1 MDTHS
6 HPITLPEPFLSYA
19 SLGWRIFPLHSI
31 TEEGKCT
38 CRNEACPNKGK
49 HPIIKGWREAATSDS
64 EQIAAWLSQYPFAN
78 WGLAT
83 GVGSG
88 VVAIDIDPRHNGDES
103 LIKLESDLGIDL
115 SETVTSLTGGGGQH
129 YLFATCESYANT
141 TRFRGLDG
149 IDVRADGGYIVIPPS
164 LHHSGRRYEWDVAHD
179 PADMVPAPLPISL
192 AAALK
197 PKESESILNSPMQ
210 KWDDLPL
217 DVARELPKVCWWMTD
232 VAKRYAQGEK
242 RVVSYEEW
250 ITGASWFHAATPSSS
265 ELFHEWSALDQEQ
278 YRHANTER
286 KWRDTANLSPRS
298 CGYVAQNHAVCAACP
313 IRHEAEN
320 PVAYLRKRYGE
331 ELGLRKPF
339 GVPSFAKQFKSELLS
354 LDPEKTTE
362 KIMEEKSM
370 IEKMIVEEPEE
381 FQELIDGLEGSE
393 FEEIRAGLLAVREE
407 FERFCEGVRSFQ
419 ENHAQKKETTESH
432 ENEIVATETLRAAI
446 QAAEE
451 GDQFAL
457 VRKETL
463 LALAMLDEPGNEE
476 FYVYSTRLKEIAKS
490 TGLGI
495 RPFERAYKAVRDE
508 YQKEK
513 RDAQVE
519 QQRIEEEAW
528 LREREAQQEEERKR
542 AREEKKARGEYSESV
557 FEGVPMPPKYSW
569 NPKKQQVELEIEE
582 KDGMIKYVVI
592 ARFKIGIRR
601 IFTPVKNQENDRIVH
616 IAELVHDTGMGLH
629 AIQLPTSALIDYKQF
644 VDYTKDIVKLRRAD
658 VDGVMDYLNLAAVT
672 LTNYANLPNLYG
684 YYIDKHGWIKLP
696 SGKWAYYTGREL
708 VGTEFQATYI
718 SGMTKGDPNVAR
730 TLHVRRGS
738 IAEMTEHIRNDLVSE
753 PEIAAFISFAV
764 GSPLIRALHDANL
777 IAVKGFLVEL
787 VGSKS
792 STGKSTA
799 AKMAGY
805 LFGGGI
811 ELSNLTFAAL
821 SQMMYESGG
830 VPVILDEPQA
840 SAKNGGRKNSAEMR
854 EIIFNISAGRDK
866 ARGSASGKN
875 RDVVEFTGLFMM
887 TANESYVDLVND
899 EPGDGE
905 MMRLISLA
913 PSGVQGTD
921 RAEKMSDIAMRWS
934 ANAGIYHEALAKQY
948 VRYAN
953 DTSMLT
959 ERYGY
964 FTKALVERIRWAAG
978 TEWEESRMGTVRRYA
993 SHLAVAVLGAAVL
1006 EDAVNANTPVSDEPF
1021 DPDERPFQLRDM
1033 VMDHLAQLVWQQ
1045 ISEGERFRS
1054 VSLRASDYI
1063 DEVIATR
1070 GEREIRSHNPESP
1083 TLPPPTGWLG
1093 FWVDAEHTKVAF
1105 YPTKF
1110 DDLLR
1115 ERGYGANVV
1124 RKALIEE
1131 GRIENDGKHN
1141 TMVKRDIES
1150 KKPIRVIIYKPT

>member
-1 MDTHS
+1 MD
-6 HPITLPEPFLSYA
+6 
-19 SLGWRIFPLHSI
+19 WRIFPLHSI
-31 TEEGKCT
+31 THEGNCT
-38 CRNEACPNKGK
+38 CENWACPNKGK
-49 HPIIKGWREAATSDS
+49 HPIFKGWKGAATNDPA
-64 EQIAAWLSQYPFAN
+64 QIAAWLKQYPFAN
-78 WGLAT
+78 WALAT
-83 GVGSG
+83 GVESG
-88 VVAIDIDPRHNGDES
+88 VIAIDIDPRHNGDES
-103 LIKLESDLGIDL
+103 VLKLESDLGIDL

-129 YLFATCESYANT
+129 YLFATREPYANT
-141 TRFRGLDG
+141 TRFRELDG

-164 LHHSGRRYEWDVAHD
+164 LHKSGRRYEWDVTHD
-179 PADMVPAPLPISL
+179 PAETAPASLPVPL
-192 AAALK
+192 AIVLSESGK
-197 PKESESILNSPMQ
+197 SESILKPQ
-210 KWDDLPL
+210 HEEWDDLPL

-232 VAKRYAQGEK
+232 AAKRYAQGEK
-242 RVVSYEEW
+242 RIVNYEEW
-250 ITGASWFHAATPSSS
+250 IAGASWFRGATPSSS
-265 ELFHEWSALDQEQ
+265 ALFHEWSALDKEQ

-286 KWRDTANLSPRS
+286 KWRDTASLSPRS
-298 CGYVAQNHAVCAACP
+298 CERFAQNHAACAACP
-313 IRHEAEN
+313 VRAEAEN

-339 GVPSFAKQFKSELLS
+339 GVPSLVKQFKRDLLS
-354 LDPEKTTE
+354 SDPEK
-362 KIMEEKSM
+362 IMQEKSI

-381 FQELIDGLEGSE
+381 FQGLIHELEGSE
-393 FEEIRAGLLAVREE
+393 FEERRAALLAVLEE
-407 FERFCEGVRSFQ
+407 FEQFGKEVTAFQ
-419 ENHAQKKETTESH
+419 NNQSEQKKSH
-432 ENEIVATETLRAAI
+432 ESKEDASATEILDAAI
-446 QAAEE
+446 CAIEE
-451 GDQFAL
+451 GDIYAL
-457 VRKETL
+457 IRKDTL
-463 LALAMLDEPGNEE
+463 LALATLDEPGNEE
-476 FYVYSTRLKEIAKS
+476 FYIYFTRLKEMAKS
-490 TGLGI
+490 TGVGV
-495 RPFERAYKAVRDE
+495 REFGRAYKEVRDE
-508 YQKEK
+508 WQKEK
-513 RDAQVE
+513 KQAEAE
-519 QQRIEEEAW
+519 QRCMEA
-528 LREREAQQEEERKR
+528 EAFSQAYEAEQEEERKR
-542 AREEKKARGEYSESV
+542 TREEKKARGEYEESV
-557 FEGVPMPPKYSW
+557 FEGVPMPSKYSW
-569 NPKKQQVELEIEE
+569 NPKKKQVELEIED
-582 KDGMIKYVVI
+582 KDGMIKYAVI
-592 ARFKIGIRR
+592 ARFRIGIRR
-601 IFTPVKNQENDRIVH
+601 IFTPVKGQEKNNTDRIVH

-644 VDYTKDIVKLRRAD
+644 IDYTKDIVKLRRAEI
-658 VDGVMDYLNLAAVT
+658 DGVMDYLNLAAVT

-696 SGKWAYYTGREL
+696 AGEWAYYTGREL

-718 SGMTKGDPNVAR
+718 SGATKGDPNVAR
-730 TLHVRRGS
+730 TLHVRRGG
-738 IAEMTEHIRNDLVSE
+738 IAEMTEYIRNDLVSE
-753 PEIAAFISFAV
+753 PEIAAFISFAA
-764 GSPLIRALHDANL
+764 GSPLIRALHDASL

-913 PSGVQGTD
+913 PSGVQGSD

-953 DTSMLT
+953 DTSLLT

-964 FTKALVERIRWAAG
+964 FTKALVERIQWAAG

-1021 DPDERPFQLRDM
+1021 DPNERPLQLRDM

-1070 GEREIRSHNPESP
+1070 GEREIRSHNPDSP
-1083 TLPPPTGWLG
+1083 TLPPPMGWLG

-1131 GRIENDGKHN
+1131 GRIEKGDK
-1141 TMVKRDIES
+1141 TTTRKYDAET
-1150 KKPIRVIIYKPT
+1150 KKMIRVIIYRNT